1 MLAMELKETS
11 PVRCKVGVLYIQLGS
26 MSLIWKGRTSVNT
39 QGWLFSS
46 LFFFKEL
53 TRVCIAWATV
63 TNNAVLALVKSIIGF
78 SVPAFLG
85 GGGGLL
91 RKWLLEYLWVITLI
105 RVMSVTYKR
114 QTPLVILTGKH
125 ERIFF
130 SVLSCVRQ
138 MDFFHPV
145 MLWFET
151 KRRTQRCTG
160 GGALLYTR
168 REIHP
173 SLLMHPVVKK
183 IK

>member
-26 MSLIWKGRTSVNT
+26 MSLKWKGRTSVNT
-39 QGWLFSS
+39 QGWLFSF
-46 LFFFKEL
+46 LFFFLKSWL
-53 TRVCIAWATV
+53 GS
-63 TNNAVLALVKSIIGF
+63 VLLERQWQTKLFWRLWNPSSVFQFLRFWGF
-78 SVPAFLG
+78 F
-85 GGGGLL
+85 LL